1 VPEKPDELW
10 ERAHDALRAP
20 PVAEWD
26 TWPFGG
32 AAEPQALER
41 PSAERPR
48 HGAGGVDCSRCAE
61 GDAGALWS
69 NENWIVSAL
78 PPNGLPIVVL
88 LETRAHHDFPDL
100 PDELALELGPQLL
113 RVHRAVLGV
122 GGIGRVHVCRFGEGS
137 EHCHIWFMARPAR
150 MPQLASSFAAIWDDI
165 LPPVPEDVWRANCEL
180 VRAAL
185 DGDDS

>member
-26 TWPFGG
+26 TWPFAG

-69 NENWIVSAL
+69 NEKWIVSAL